1 MIMGVVGAYLLQVI
15 ISSSSSAAL
24 FQITLTAAAAAAAL
38 QIIKLTQ
45 INGINSR
52 LIILYSHNIP

>member
-1 MIMGVVGAYLLQVI
+1 MGVIGAYLLWVI
-15 ISSSSSAAL
+15 ISCSSSAVL
-24 FQITLTAAAAAAAL
+24 FQITLTAAAAAAL

-52 LIILYSHNIP
+52 LIILVII